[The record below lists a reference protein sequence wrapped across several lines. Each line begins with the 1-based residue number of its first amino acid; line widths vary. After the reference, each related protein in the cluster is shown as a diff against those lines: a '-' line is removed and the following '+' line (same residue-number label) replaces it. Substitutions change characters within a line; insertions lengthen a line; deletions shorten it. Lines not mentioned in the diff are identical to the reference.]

1 MLSAGG
7 VVAETGLI
15 DPTRFAGADVDPE
28 AVRTAADGLGRS
40 ADEVRQGGA
49 DVLGEWRL
57 LAQHYEAPEAH
68 RLLHVMDPVE
78 TDSRRFADD
87 LRAVAEALHRYA
99 DDVGPAL
106 DLRRMVTIEAEWF
119 LGNTARDPEWRRD
132 QRLVDQHT
140 ELLSTANEVQVLLW
154 DAERRCA
161 NAIRRLSGARSLRPS
176 TSADDP
182 RGYGWSAIPDEA
194 EMPWGAPVQR
204 EDVCAKAAFVQV
216 KRFIWDGA
224 VWDGVMGTLKSLGSL
239 VGVGD
244 ESDGSWGWSHSW
256 AAAGDAWQGMTALV
270 GHDDGAWSAGT
281 AGDAW
286 WGMAKGL
293 LSWDTWAEDPGRAS
307 GGAIFNVASLALPV
321 VGGVRA
327 ASVLG
332 TTGRTAAAVRT
343 GAAVVDPT
351 DLADDVAADVATVA
365 RPVPVADATTEAW
378 RHLDDTSS
386 GAGELAE
393 AAEAL
398 PASLEGLLAFDSTLT
413 WGDMRTLERHLE
425 KHGPE
430 FPGIVTQEDYARF
443 ASEFLQRGLRGD
455 AEVRVSPRAIYV
467 YDPTT
472 GTLGVYRPDGT
483 TRTIFTAKPAYWAR
497 REGIAPWAP

>member
-119 LGNTARDPEWRRD
+119 LGNIARDPEWRRD

-286 WGMAKGL
+286 WEMAKGL

-307 GGAIFNVASLALPV
+307 GGAIFNVASLAVPV

-327 ASVLG
+327 ASVVG
-332 TTGRTAAAVRT
+332 NTGRTAAAVRA

-351 DLADDVAADVATVA
+351 EVADDVARDVVGSMADVSPAMPPLLDRIWTV
-365 RPVPVADATTEAW
+365 EASAVG
-378 RHLDDTSS
+378 DGPS
-386 GAGELAE
+386 
-393 AAEAL
+393 AL
-398 PASLEGLLAFDSTLT
+398 PAPPGLKAVDTTPQVRVNPSSPADFIPPVHPPHPPPAFIPQDYKLWVSGPTPDYPTGYWRL
-413 WGDMRTLERHLE
+413 RTARGQPLDP
-425 KHGPE
+425 GAGG
-430 FPGIVTQEDYARF
+430 FPRNVSAAEF
-443 ASEFLQRGLRGD
+443 ASRTHVPLPENW
-455 AEVRVSPRAIYV
+455 SP
-467 YDPTT
+467 
-472 GTLGVYRPDGT
+472 
-483 TRTIFTAKPAYWAR
+483 
-497 REGIAPWAP
+497 